1 LFKQRLIT
9 ALILAPI
16 AIAGI
21 FFLNP
26 FYFSLFIGFIIS
38 LGAWEW
44 ANLAGFED
52 SKLRVCYAGFI
63 AFCLFISH
71 FISAHIILGISV
83 LWWVLAAVF
92 IYLYPR
98 NTQYWSAPITGLLLG
113 ILVLV
118 PAWRGLV
125 YLRSGTITISSDI
138 NTLLV
143 ILFIMLLVWGA
154 DVGAYFSGRA
164 WGKRKLAPSVSPG
177 KSWEGVWGGLC
188 VCLLLAI
195 AASSLYKFSL
205 EHSISLI
212 LMSVVTAVV
221 SVEGDLLESMFKRHR
236 GIKDSSQLLPGHGG
250 ILDRIDSL
258 TAAIPVFTFLLIQ
271 AGWLVNG

>member
-21 FFLNP
+21 FFLSP
-26 FYFSLFIGFIIS
+26 FYFAFFIGLIIC

-44 ANLAGFED
+44 ANLAGF
-52 SKLRVCYAGFI
+52 SGSMLRVCYAGFI
-63 AFCLFISH
+63 ALFLFLSLLLPAKIV
-71 FISAHIILGISV
+71 LGVSV
-83 LWWVLAAVF
+83 LWWVLAAIF

-98 NTQYWSAPITGLLLG
+98 NTQYWSAPAVGLILG

-164 WGKRKLAPSVSPG
+164 WGRRKLAPSVSPG
-177 KSWEGVWGGLC
+177 KSWEGVWGGLG
-188 VCLLLAI
+188 VCLLLAL
-195 AASSLYKFSL
+195 AASVLFKFSL

-212 LMSVVTAVV
+212 LMSMLTAVV